1 MQASVGEVVPG
12 MGIVSVNDQAS
23 FKREVL
29 DATGPVVVDF
39 WATWCGPCK
48 AVAPELEALAR
59 EYSGRVKI
67 VKVDVDANP
76 RVAQTYGIRSV
87 PTVALFESGAVSR
100 TSVGAKPRRT
110 LEAELGLFRFVGMP
124 PTTSTPRPTRRPDGT
139 Y

>member
-1 MQASVGEVVPG
+1 MQASVPEVAPG
-12 MGIVSVNDQAS
+12 MGIVSVNDPAS
-23 FKREVL
+23 FQREVL

-59 EYSGRVKI
+59 EYAGRVKI

-76 RVAQTYGIRSV
+76 RVAQTYGIRSI
-87 PTVALFESGAVSR
+87 PTVALFERGAVSR

-110 LEAELGLFRFVGMP
+110 LEAELGLFRFVGMQPKP
-124 PTTSTPRPTRRPDGT
+124 PAPRPTRRPDGT